1 MKKFYK
7 KLVVSINRKS
17 GRNNKGRICV
27 RRKGGG
33 HKRLY
38 RKIDFKFR
46 SNNYNILRIE
56 YDPNRNFL
64 IALVFDLE
72 SNKLKYI
79 ILSQDMYKNFMYE
92 KNNQFKDLV
101 DNKEEFDKEFTLEK
115 FSGVSKTLLDIP
127 IGFSLYNVE
136 FYPGQGG
143 IVARS
148 AGTFCKILSKNF
160 DKGYASLLMPSGEI
174 KLFNLNCNAS
184 LGKVYSNPKK
194 NKRKAGD
201 SRHCNKRPSVRGVAM
216 NPVDHPHGGGEGKT
230 SGGRCSVTPWGVI
243 TKGKRTR
250 CRKNK
255 TNFYIIK
262 RRN

>member
-72 SNKLKYI
+72 SNKLKYNI
-79 ILSQDMYKNFMYE
+79 I
-92 KNNQFKDLV
+92 
-101 DNKEEFDKEFTLEK
+101 
-115 FSGVSKTLLDIP
+115 
-127 IGFSLYNVE
+127 
-136 FYPGQGG
+136 
-143 IVARS
+143 
-148 AGTFCKILSKNF
+148 
-160 DKGYASLLMPSGEI
+160 
-174 KLFNLNCNAS
+174 
-184 LGKVYSNPKK
+184 
-194 NKRKAGD
+194 
-201 SRHCNKRPSVRGVAM
+201 
-216 NPVDHPHGGGEGKT
+216 
-230 SGGRCSVTPWGVI
+230 
-243 TKGKRTR
+243 TR
-250 CRKNK
+250 
-255 TNFYIIK
+255 YV
-262 RRN
+262 